1 MSQAFL
7 KEQDD
12 SALVNKLPDRPQS
25 EHPNYVTPAGLD
37 RLQEKVR
44 ALQERRA
51 ALEGHVDDP
60 HKQQELAQVER
71 DLRYFQG
78 RVEKVVVVD
87 LAKQPAD
94 EVHFGAVVEVE
105 DEDGVRH
112 SFTVVGEDEA
122 DVTRNRVSWVSPL
135 AKAMLGSRVGD
146 AVTWRR
152 PAGDVE
158 LTIVG
163 IRYPAE

>member
-51 ALEGHVDDP
+51 ALESHVDDP

-78 RVEKVVVVD
+78 RVEKAVVVD
-87 LAKQPAD
+87 LATQPAD
-94 EVHFGAVVEVE
+94 EVHFGAIVEVE
-105 DEDGVRH
+105 DADGERH
-112 SFTVVGEDEA
+112 SFTIVGEDEA

-146 AVTWRR
+146 AVTWQR

-158 LTIVG
+158 LEIVG

>member
-12 SALVNKLPDRPQS
+12 SALVNQLPDRPQS
-25 EHPNYVTPAGLD
+25 EHPNYVTPSGLE
-37 RLQEKVR
+37 RLQAKVR

-51 ALEGHVDDP
+51 ALEGQVDDP

-71 DLRYFQG
+71 DLRFFQG
-78 RVEKVVVVD
+78 RVEKAVVVD
-87 LAKQPAD
+87 LARQPAD
-94 EVHFGAVVEVE
+94 EVHFGAVVEVA
-105 DEDGVRH
+105 DEDGERH
-112 SFTVVGEDEA
+112 SFTIVGEDDA

-146 AVTWRR
+146 TVTWQR
-152 PAGDVE
+152 PAGNVE

-163 IRYPAE
+163 IRYPDE